1 MTASPRRLHRGAF
14 IAACCALLLFLPVI
28 ALTVDRADDSPSPVA
43 PESTSTSQAD
53 QPPTSMADLAM
64 ADPATT
70 ATPDDDPDSSV
81 GGSVEVPVGLSPAE
95 REQFRPNELGQIPV
109 LMYHAF
115 TQNEAYLD
123 EWTVTPDQ
131 FRAHLQWLYDHDFY
145 ITPLVDLINNE
156 ISAPAGKKPVVL
168 TFDDSS
174 SGQFRLFK
182 SEDGTLTPDP
192 LSAVGVMEEF
202 SAAYP
207 GFGRGGLFAI
217 NPVNCFSYDAQETTC
232 EERLTW
238 LAEHGYEIANHT
250 WWHEN
255 LHTVSNKMFL
265 QQVGDTKLWI
275 DERVKV
281 REANLSNVLILPFG
295 EWPRSEEQVGWLL
308 HGFRHQGQD
317 IGIAG
322 IVEVSG
328 GFSPS
333 PSSGEWDR
341 RSIHRIN
348 TDPESWSYWMS
359 QVETGEATMFVS
371 DGNPGTVTVPNQLA
385 EDIDWMWDGEW
396 ASSYG
401 MVVIRYDLPE

>member
-1 MTASPRRLHRGAF
+1 MSTSRRVHRGPLV
-14 IAACCALLLFLPVI
+14 AACCLLLLILPVL
-28 ALTVDRADDSPSPVA
+28 ALTIGGDDEA
-43 PESTSTSQAD
+43 STSLPPGPTEHPGLTPTTVDELAQAE
-53 QPPTSMADLAM
+53 PTLA
-64 ADPATT
+64 ATVTQEAET
-70 ATPDDDPDSSV
+70 AQ
-81 GGSVEVPVGLSPAE
+81 GGAVEVPVMLSAE
-95 REQFRPNELGQIPV
+95 ERDRVKPNELGQIPV

-115 TQNEAYLD
+115 TQNEAHLD
-123 EWTVTPDQ
+123 EWTLTTDQ
-131 FRAHLQWLYDHDFY
+131 FQTQLQWLYDHDFY

-156 ISAPAGKKPVVL
+156 ISVPAGKKPVVL

-182 SEDGTLTPDP
+182 EDDGSFVPDP
-192 LSAVGVMEEF
+192 LSAVGVMEAF
-202 SAAYP
+202 YAAHP
-207 GFGRGGLFAI
+207 DFGRGGLFAVV
-217 NPVNCFSYDAQETTC
+217 PTNCFAYDEQETTC
-232 EERLTW
+232 EERITW

-255 LHTVSNKMFL
+255 LHTVSDEMFMD
-265 QQVGDTKLWI
+265 QVGGTKIWI

-295 EWPRSEEQVGWLL
+295 EWPRNDGQVQMLL
-308 HGFRHQGQD
+308 DGFVYEGQD
-317 IGIAG
+317 IRIGG
-322 IVEVSG
+322 VVEVSG

-333 PSSGEWDR
+333 PSSGEWSR

-348 TDPESWSYWMS
+348 TDPESWSYWMG
-359 QVETGEATMFVS
+359 QVETDDATMFVS

-385 EDIDWMWDGEW
+385 ADVVDMWDHEW

>member
-1 MTASPRRLHRGAF
+1 MTVP
-14 IAACCALLLFLPVI
+14 
-28 ALTVDRADDSPSPVA
+28 TVA
-43 PESTSTSQAD
+43 
-53 QPPTSMADLAM
+53 
-64 ADPATT
+64 
-70 ATPDDDPDSSV
+70 ATPEEEVAQGV
-81 GGSVEVPVGLSPAE
+81 GGSVEVPVVLSAAE
-95 REQFRPNELGQIPV
+95 RAQFQPNELGRIPV

-123 EWTVTPDQ
+123 EWTVTTDQ
-131 FRAHLQWLYDHDFY
+131 FHEHLQWLYDHDFY

-156 ISAPAGKKPVVL
+156 ISVPAGKKPVVL

-182 SEDGTLTPDP
+182 NDDGTLTPDP
-192 LSAVGVMEEF
+192 LSAVGVMEAF
-202 SAAYP
+202 YADHP
-207 GFGRGGLFAI
+207 DVGRGGLFAI
-217 NPVNCFSYDAQETTC
+217 NPVNCFSYDAQEVTC
-232 EERLTW
+232 EQRLTW

-255 LHTVSNKMFL
+255 LHTVSNEMFL
-265 QQVGDTKLWI
+265 KQVGDTKLWI

-295 EWPRSEEQVGWLL
+295 EWPRNDEQIDWLL
-308 HGFRHQGQD
+308 HGFRYQGQD
-317 IGIAG
+317 ISIGG

-333 PSSGEWDR
+333 PSSGEWNR
-341 RSIHRIN
+341 RSISRIN
-348 TDPESWSYWMS
+348 TDPESWNYWMG

-385 EDIDWMWDGEW
+385 EDVDWMWDGDW

>member
-1 MTASPRRLHRGAF
+1 MNQPGNTASP
-14 IAACCALLLFLPVI
+14 
-28 ALTVDRADDSPSPVA
+28 TTA
-43 PESTSTSQAD
+43 PTEASLDAIQ
-53 QPPTSMADLAM
+53 PTSGADLAM
-64 ADPATT
+64 IEPTVSS
-70 ATPDDDPDSSV
+70 TPTEVPETGV
-81 GGSVEVPVGLSPAE
+81 GGSVEVPVVLSATELE
-95 REQFRPNELGQIPV
+95 RFQPNELGQIPV

-123 EWTVTPDQ
+123 EWTVTTDQ
-131 FRAHLQWLYDHDFY
+131 FFAHLQWLYDHDFY

-156 ISAPAGKKPVVL
+156 ISVPAGKSPVVL

-174 SGQFRLFK
+174 AGQFRLF
-182 SEDGTLTPDP
+182 EGADGAFTPDP
-192 LSAVGVMEEF
+192 LSAVGVMEAF
-202 SAAYP
+202 YADHP
-207 GFGRGGLFAI
+207 DFGRGGLFAV
-217 NPVNCFSYDAQETTC
+217 NPVNCFAYDAQEATC

-255 LHTVSNKMFL
+255 LHTVSNEMFL
-265 QQVGDTKLWI
+265 DQVGGAKLWI

-295 EWPRSEEQVGWLL
+295 EWPRNDEQIDWLL
-308 HGFRHQGQD
+308 NGFRYEGQD
-317 IGIAG
+317 ISIGG

-348 TDPESWSYWMS
+348 TDPESWNYWMG

-371 DGNPGTVTVPNQLA
+371 DGNPGTVTVPNQLS
-385 EDIDWMWDGEW
+385 EDIDWMWDAEW